1 MKDLFEILSKSS
13 TYKQIKKHLIAN
25 RMCNVNGLWGSS
37 WAFFISTIAFDLQ
50 KSQSSTLTVLLVTDS
65 VIEAE
70 ESIED
75 INLFLPDCTVL
86 LPPLE
91 TINDFNICDD
101 YSQNVSLIDRTN
113 VLHQIMIAKK
123 AEGGKGA
130 KRINFITASV
140 QALMQY
146 MPEPK
151 TISSNTLT
159 INVGKECK
167 HEKLTRWLT
176 DRGFARVTIVESPGE
191 FSLKGCIMDVY
202 PYSSNEPH
210 RIEFFGDEVT
220 SIRVFDTETQI
231 SKGEIES
238 CQILALKR
246 DTNPAQTNKPAG
258 NAKSATNNQQSTIFS
273 YLPEDTLIALK
284 DETEIFD
291 KARTLIPEKGMENL
305 TLSYNALETNL
316 KKFKN
321 ICISATQIH
330 ADLESISTL
339 TKNNAKE
346 NTAKNG
352 FSFDVK
358 SLEEFSLG
366 LDSAIKKLNDI
377 CTSNKRTI
385 VFCNNEAEI
394 HRFKELLKDREPQ
407 KSTLKDSLQLKI
419 GHINK
424 GFQINRPGIS
434 LLSYNEV
441 FKRYGQKRAPK
452 EAVKTKPIDSFL
464 DLKKG
469 DLVVHTAHG
478 IARFLGIK
486 ELDATDTKDA
496 SKKNQLD
503 ITNNVKENSQS
514 SIRNLQSE
522 TRNREGRKREYL
534 YLEFA
539 EGTMVYVPATN
550 IDLVQKYI
558 GPSSHKPY
566 LSKIGG
572 KTWDKRKEQAQNAIN
587 DMANELISL
596 QAVRGSIPG
605 ISCKKEDEWQ
615 KEFEAAFIYQETED
629 QLIVANDIKKDLEAP
644 MPMDRLVCG
653 DVGYGKT
660 ELAMRAAFKVVMNG
674 RQVAV
679 LVPTTILAQQHYRTF
694 TERMADYPIKIGL
707 LSRFRTKKEQKV
719 TLEMAAA
726 GTVDIVIG
734 THRLVQKDVHFKNIG
749 LVVIDEEQKFGVE
762 HKERLKKL
770 RHVVDVLTLT
780 ATPIPRTL
788 HMAMLGLRDISSLN
802 TPPLDRKSIQ
812 TQIIRFDPELIRQII
827 IHELNRNG
835 QIFFVH
841 NRVYNIEAIASMIG
855 KLVPEAKIV
864 VGHGQMTEKL
874 LEQRMLAFVEGKAD
888 ILVSTTIIESGLD
901 IPNVNTILIND
912 ADTFGLAD
920 LHQLRGRVGRYK
932 HRAYAY
938 LIVPSGRPI
947 TPEAE
952 KKLKAIEEFSGL
964 GAGFKIALRDLEVRG
979 AGNFIGS
986 QQHGHLAAIGY
997 EMYCRLLE
1005 STVKRLKK
1013 QPVPVQINVSINI
1026 GLDAYLPNDYISNH
1040 SLKMEIYRKLN
1051 RLQHVNEVNDLALL
1065 IKDRFGSPPDP
1076 VRNLLIEAEVRIAA
1090 FRSTVR
1096 SLSKVNGMIV
1106 IELLDFK
1113 KAEKTLNP
1121 IKESLRFINSETIHL
1136 RPKVNIVTPEETLMF
1151 LRSVFIG
1158 NKRKLKF

>member
-1 MKDLFEILSKSS
+1 MKDLFEILSKSL
-13 TYKQIKKHLIAN
+13 TYKQIRKHLVAHKK
-25 RMCNVNGLWGSS
+25 CSANGLWGSS
-37 WAFFISTIAFDLQ
+37 WAFFISTIAFDFQ
-50 KSQSSTLTVLLVTDS
+50 KSQSGALTILLITDS

-70 ESIED
+70 ESLED
-75 INLFLPDCTVL
+75 INLFLPDCPVL

-91 TINDFNICDD
+91 TINDLNISDD
-101 YSQNVSLIDRTN
+101 YSQNVSLIDRTK
-113 VLHQIMIAKK
+113 VLHQIMIAEK
-123 AEGGKGA
+123 AKGA
-130 KRINFITASV
+130 KGTKRINFIIASV

-159 INVGKECK
+159 IDVGKECK
-167 HEKLTRWLT
+167 QEKLTRWLT
-176 DRGFARVTIVESPGE
+176 DRGFESVTIVESPGE

-202 PYSSNEPH
+202 PFSANEPY

-220 SIRVFDTETQI
+220 SLRKFDTDTQI

-246 DTNPAQTNKPAG
+246 DTNTSQTNKSTS
-258 NAKSATNNQQSTIFS
+258 NVKSTIFS

-284 DETEIFD
+284 DEAGIFD

-305 TLSYNALETNL
+305 TLSFNNLKTNL
-316 KKFKN
+316 EKFKS
-321 ICISATQIH
+321 IYISASQ
-330 ADLESISTL
+330 ACSNFALISKL
-339 TKNNAKE
+339 
-346 NTAKNG
+346 TAKKEKKPITKDDY
-352 FSFDVK
+352 SFEVK

-377 CTSNKRTI
+377 CASNKQTI
-385 VFCNNEAEI
+385 VFCNNDAEI
-394 HRFKELLKDREPQ
+394 HRFKELLKDHEPKK
-407 KSTLKDSLQLKI
+407 KSLKDSLQLRI
-419 GHINK
+419 GSINK
-424 GFQINRPGIS
+424 GFQFSHLGIS

-441 FKRYGQKRAPK
+441 FKRYGQKRTPK
-452 EAVKTKPIDSFL
+452 ESVKAKPIDSFL

-469 DLVVHTAHG
+469 DLVVHTVHG

-486 ELDATDTKDA
+486 ELDTTDAKD
-496 SKKNQLD
+496 SLL
-503 ITNNVKENSQS
+503 TSRHS
-514 SIRNLQSE
+514 SIS
-522 TRNREGRKREYL
+522 EGRKREYL

-539 EGTMVYVPATN
+539 GGTMVYVPATN

-572 KTWDKRKEQAQNAIN
+572 KTWSKRKEQAQNAIN

-629 QLIVANDIKKDLEAP
+629 QLTVANDIKKDLEAP

-694 TERMADYPIKIGL
+694 TERMADYPIKIGV
-707 LSRFRTKKEQKV
+707 LSRFRTKKEQKI
-719 TLEMAAA
+719 TLEMAATGA
-726 GTVDIVIG
+726 IDIVIG

-812 TQIIRFDPELIRQII
+812 TQIIHFKPELIRQII

-864 VGHGQMTEKL
+864 VGHGQMAEKL
-874 LEQRMLAFVEGKAD
+874 LEQRMLTFIEGKAD

-938 LIVPSGRPI
+938 LIVPSDRPI

-952 KKLKAIEEFSGL
+952 KKLKAIEEFSSL
-964 GAGFKIALRDLEVRG
+964 GAGFKIALRDLEIRG

-1013 QPVPVQINVSINI
+1013 QPIPVQINVSINI
-1026 GLDAYLPNDYISNH
+1026 GLDAFLPNDYISDH

-1051 RLQHVNEVNDLALL
+1051 RLQHVNEVNDIAILL
-1065 IKDRFGSPPDP
+1065 KDRFGSPPEP

-1090 FRSTVR
+1090 FHTTIR
-1096 SLSKVNGMIV
+1096 SLSKVNGTII
-1106 IELLDFK
+1106 IELMDFK

-1121 IKESLRFINSETIHL
+1121 VKESLRFINNETIHL
-1136 RPKVNIVTPEETLMF
+1136 RPAVNPITPEETLMF
-1151 LRSVFIG
+1151 LRDVFLG
-1158 NKRKLKF
+1158 KKRKLKF